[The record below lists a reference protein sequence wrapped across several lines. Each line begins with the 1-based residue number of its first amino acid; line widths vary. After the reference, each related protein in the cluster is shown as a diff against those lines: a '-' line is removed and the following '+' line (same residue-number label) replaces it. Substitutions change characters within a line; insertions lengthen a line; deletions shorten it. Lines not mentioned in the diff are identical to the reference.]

1 MELEDVSFQFLRE
14 ITDGFSEERILG
26 EGAFGVVYKG
36 VTKNGDDVAVKIFKL
51 PNVNVNHDLKQFQNE
66 FYNLTKLKHENIV
79 QILGYCYEIEKKP
92 FIMDGSKLFVD
103 EIHIALC
110 FEYLHNGSLQKH
122 LSGTMQLHFWYVLI
136 KNYLYFHSIH
146 NPFAF

>member
-136 KNYLYFHSIH
+136 KKLFIFSFHS
-146 NPFAF
+146 